1 MKASTPESASSSG
14 PAQLPEERRRRSV
27 MRGPRGPELSEPVEA
42 PVVELWDLGTSK
54 PLPVKV
60 LYAVR
65 IVLLIAPALGM
76 VYFFTRAALFPVG
89 AVPLVYLVVH
99 GWLATI
105 YRADRSVML
114 IYWGNAVSALLA
126 AAMSVFFGYLLFA
139 LHGPDALFRHFGVF
153 YAGALLTVMGSFVL
167 EFLFSL
173 FYVVVLRRVISRDEV
188 FRRGSLAENTPL
200 SGNIG
205 G

>member
-1 MKASTPESASSSG
+1 
-14 PAQLPEERRRRSV
+14 
-27 MRGPRGPELSEPVEA
+27 MRGPRGPELSEPAEA
-42 PVVELWDLGTSK
+42 PVVELWNLGTSK
-54 PLPVKV
+54 PLPVKA

-99 GWLATI
+99 GWLVTI

-139 LHGPDALFRHFGVF
+139 LHGPDALFKHFGVF

>member
-1 MKASTPESASSSG
+1 M
-14 PAQLPEERRRRSV
+14 
-27 MRGPRGPELSEPVEA
+27 
-42 PVVELWDLGTSK
+42 ELWDLGTSK
-54 PLPVKV
+54 PLPVKA

-76 VYFFTRAALFPVG
+76 VYFFTRVALFPVG

-139 LHGPDALFRHFGVF
+139 LHGPDALLSTSGCSTRERYWRSWVRSCWSFSSRCSTWWFCAESLAVMRFSAAGRSQRTPPLWEYRRLRGRHPPARCVRLCGHRP
-153 YAGALLTVMGSFVL
+153 SP
-167 EFLFSL
+167 FS
-173 FYVVVLRRVISRDEV
+173 RP
-188 FRRGSLAENTPL
+188 GSLQL
-200 SGNIG
+200 RMIR
-205 G
+205 

>member
-1 MKASTPESASSSG
+1 
-14 PAQLPEERRRRSV
+14 
-27 MRGPRGPELSEPVEA
+27 MRGPRGPELFEPVEA
-42 PVVELWDLGTSK
+42 PAVELWDLGTSK
-54 PLPVKV
+54 PLPVKA

-76 VYFFTRAALFPVG
+76 VYFFMRVALFPVG

-139 LHGPDALFRHFGVF
+139 LHGPDALFKHFGAF
-153 YAGALLTVMGSFVL
+153 YAGAVFTVMGSFVL
-167 EFLFSL
+167 EFFFSL
-173 FYVVVLRRVISRDEV
+173 FYAVVLRRVIRRDEA
-188 FRRGSLAENTPL
+188 FHHGPLSENT
-200 SGNIG
+200 G

>member
-1 MKASTPESASSSG
+1 M
-14 PAQLPEERRRRSV
+14 
-27 MRGPRGPELSEPVEA
+27 
-42 PVVELWDLGTSK
+42 ELWDLGTSK
-54 PLPVKV
+54 PLPVKA

-76 VYFFTRAALFPVG
+76 VYFFTRVALFPVG

-126 AAMSVFFGYLLFA
+126 AAMSVFFVMRFSAAGRSQRTPRSLGISA
-139 LHGPDALFRHFGVF
+139 VKRTPPT
-153 YAGALLTVMGSFVL
+153 GALCASLRTPSAP
-167 EFLFSL
+167 LFS
-173 FYVVVLRRVISRDEV
+173 RP
-188 FRRGSLAENTPL
+188 GSLQL
-200 SGNIG
+200 RMIR
-205 G
+205 

>member
-1 MKASTPESASSSG
+1 M
-14 PAQLPEERRRRSV
+14 
-27 MRGPRGPELSEPVEA
+27 
-42 PVVELWDLGTSK
+42 ELWDLGTSK
-54 PLPVKV
+54 PLPVKA

-139 LHGPDALFRHFGVF
+139 LRGPDALFKHFGVF